1 MRGIEIAACDTLM
14 NSAVVRSAYGH
25 SGIGPSRWRAL
36 WVALGALP
44 LTVLALSAPAL
55 LSGCGTKQPAPAV
68 PSAALMPPPTM
79 QLGPDYHIQLGDSL
93 KVAFLFQP
101 ENDMDL
107 VVRPDGRIS
116 LSAAGE
122 LEAVGKTEQELEEEI
137 KERAAK
143 HMRDPVVTVSV
154 TKIGTQ
160 NVYVGGEVFR
170 PGLVTLVP
178 GMTPL
183 QAVMEQGGFRPTAKR
198 DSVVLIVP
206 TADGKFA
213 ASRINLEQVLTDG
226 VPERVR
232 LRPNAVVF
240 VPKTWVAN
248 ANDVVDLYVRGLIPA
263 LPRVGVGYSLN
274 NSGGGGNGP

>member
-1 MRGIEIAACDTLM
+1 MRGIEIAACHTFM
-14 NSAVVRSAYGH
+14 KSAGVRSVHGG
-25 SGIGPSRWRAL
+25 SGIGSSRWRPL
-36 WVALGALP
+36 WAALGALP
-44 LTVLALSAPAL
+44 LTVLVLGSAAVL
-55 LSGCGTKQPAPAV
+55 GGCGGTKQPSPTV
-68 PSAALMPPPTM
+68 PSAALLPPPPM
-79 QLGPDYHIQLGDSL
+79 PLGPDYHVQLGDTL

-116 LSAAGE
+116 LAAAGQ
-122 LEAVGKTEQELEEEI
+122 LEAVGKTESELEEEI
-137 KERAAK
+137 RERASK
-143 HMRDPVVTVSV
+143 HLRDPVVTVTV
-154 TKIGTQ
+154 TKTGTQ
-160 NVYVGGEVFR
+160 NIYVGGEVFR
-170 PGLVTLVP
+170 PGVVTLVP

-248 ANDVVDLYVRGLIPA
+248 AGDVVDLYVRGLIPA

-274 NSGGGGNGP
+274 NNNGGP